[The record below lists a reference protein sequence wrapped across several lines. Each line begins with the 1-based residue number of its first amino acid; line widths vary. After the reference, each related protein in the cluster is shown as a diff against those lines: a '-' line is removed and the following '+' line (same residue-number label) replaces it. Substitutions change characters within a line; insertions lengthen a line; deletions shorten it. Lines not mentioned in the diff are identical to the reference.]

1 MESGFRSFETLVDL
15 KDQRNE
21 FRLEFIP
28 MSWNLCSAEFQLW
41 TVDFVSEISF
51 MFKEFDLYGI
61 KLLIVYY

>member
-1 MESGFRSFETLVDL
+1 MESGFRSFEALVDY

-41 TVDFVSEISF
+41 TVDFVSENSF
-51 MFKEFDLYGI
+51 MFK
-61 KLLIVYY
+61 